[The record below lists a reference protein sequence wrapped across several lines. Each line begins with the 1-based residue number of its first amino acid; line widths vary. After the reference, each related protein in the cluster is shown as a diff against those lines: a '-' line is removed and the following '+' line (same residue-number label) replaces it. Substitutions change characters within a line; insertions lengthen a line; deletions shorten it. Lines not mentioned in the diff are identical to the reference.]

1 MPLESLLA
9 AGASTTE
16 APPSTLIEAAYR
28 HIRRDIVLGVH
39 APGERLRI
47 EQLKTRYAASSGTL
61 REALALLVSDAL
73 VVAQGQRGFSVAPMS
88 LADLTDLSYV
98 RSLVEAEAARQ
109 SLVHG
114 DDDWEARLVS
124 TFHKL
129 TRTEERLAARTADVY
144 EEWELRNF
152 EFHEALVSA
161 CGSPRL
167 LSLRAMLHLQAER
180 YRRLSALR
188 GPRPGSV
195 HSEHEQIFKLAL
207 ARKGPE
213 LAEVIRQHVR
223 RSLDVI
229 RDSGLLNEH
238 TEGDGEAA

>member
-1 MPLESLLA
+1 MPLESLLSA
-9 AGASTTE
+9 VSSASAE
-16 APPSTLIEAAYR
+16 PPSTLIEAAYR
-28 HIRRDIVLGVH
+28 QIRRDIVLGVH
-39 APGERLRI
+39 PPGERLRI

-61 REALALLVSDAL
+61 REALALLVSDDL

-88 LADLTDLSYV
+88 LEDLTDLSYV

-109 SLVHG
+109 SLLRG

-124 TFHKL
+124 AFHKL

-180 YRRLSALR
+180 YRRVSALS

-195 HSEHEQIFKLAL
+195 HAEHEQIFTLAL
-207 ARKGPE
+207 ARKGDA
-213 LAEVIRQHVR
+213 LAEVIGQHVR

-229 RDSGLLNEH
+229 RNSGLLSARAQD
-238 TEGDGEAA
+238 GGEAA